1 MLGSSAYRTTS
12 TCLQS
17 GMSQEAEL
25 IAEIQGGNV
34 QAEEEFVNRYR
45 RGILM
50 ILRRS
55 HEAAGAAEDL
65 CQDTLRIA
73 IDSIRRG
80 EIVDPDRLS
89 GFVCGIARNLVL
101 NYARRAARREMTTDD
116 NELYSLAPVSAPPQ
130 LDELLR
136 AEQIR
141 AVRRVLEEL
150 PGDRDRE
157 LLYRFYIVEEDKES
171 ICSDLGLSSLHF
183 NRVLFRARE
192 RYRQL
197 YEKYLRQ
204 K

>member
-1 MLGSSAYRTTS
+1 
-12 TCLQS
+12 
-17 GMSQEAEL
+17 MSQEAEL

-55 HEAAGAAEDL
+55 HGAVGAAEDL

-73 IDSIRRG
+73 LDSIRRG
-80 EIVDPDRLS
+80 EIIDPDRLS
-89 GFVCGIARNLVL
+89 GFVCGIARNLAT
-101 NYARRAARREMTTDD
+101 NYARRAARRETSTDD
-116 NELYSLAPVSAPPQ
+116 SELYSLSPVSPPAQ

-136 AEQIR
+136 AEQIH

-157 LLYRFYIVEEDKES
+157 LLYRFYIAEEDKES
-171 ICSDLGLSSLHF
+171 ICRDLGLTSLHF

-197 YEKYLRQ
+197 YEKYLRR

>member
-1 MLGSSAYRTTS
+1 
-12 TCLQS
+12 
-17 GMSQEAEL
+17 MSQEAEL

-34 QAEEEFVNRYR
+34 HAEEEFVRRYT
-45 RGILM
+45 RGILI

-55 HEAAGAAEDL
+55 HEAAGTAEDL

-101 NYARRAARREMTTDD
+101 NFARRAARREMTTDD
-116 NELYSLAPVSAPPQ
+116 HELCSLSPVSAPPQ

>member
-1 MLGSSAYRTTS
+1 
-12 TCLQS
+12 
-17 GMSQEAEL
+17 MSREAEL
-25 IAEIQGGNV
+25 IAEIQAGNI
-34 QAEEEFVNRYR
+34 QAEEEFVHRYR

-55 HEAAGAAEDL
+55 HAVAGAAEDL

-73 IDSIRRG
+73 LGSIRRG

-89 GFVCGIARNLVL
+89 GFVCGIARNLAL
-101 NYARRAARREMTTDD
+101 NYARHAARRETTTND
-116 NELYSLAPVSAPPQ
+116 NELHSLSPVSPPAQ

-141 AVRRVLEEL
+141 AVRHVLEEL

-157 LLYRFYIVEEDKES
+157 LLYRFYIAEEDKKT